1 MYQTA
6 CIQIVVPQ
14 QKWNNTYLETTYKL
28 DEGKVSPTMDSKK
41 NYVINNR
48 EELMKT
54 NVIETGNVMQY
65 GLTHPA
71 VNRCTFLDFSKSI
84 SHRATNFANFLVKTL

>member
-1 MYQTA
+1 M
-6 CIQIVVPQ
+6 VPQ
-14 QKWNNTYLETTYKL
+14 QKWNSTYLETTYKL

-54 NVIETGNVMQY
+54 NVIETGNVM
-65 GLTHPA
+65 
-71 VNRCTFLDFSKSI
+71 
-84 SHRATNFANFLVKTL
+84 